1 MKVKFTESFRMRV
14 MMYTCISLLAAV
26 LTDLAVL
33 FLCIRLRILVSDY
46 GLNNM
51 NIHAGNNNYVLN
63 NSRIQASTKS
73 MLSESNIFYRIFGVG
88 IKVQLIIIL
97 FILALVVFLL
107 VFFALTHQVTGYITT
122 ILQGACKMVDGDFSH
137 RIDVRYQDEFSC
149 IADSINRM
157 ADAVETMKKKEEEAE
172 ETKNELITNVA
183 HDLRTPLTSII
194 GYIDIV
200 NNMPDLT
207 EAQRSEYLKITW
219 EKARKLEKLI
229 NELFSFTKISYGG
242 MPMHMEKID
251 LIKLLEQEVDELYP
265 TFKDNELEC
274 VLETD
279 TDSCMVMADGEQLV
293 RVFDNLLGNA
303 VKYGRYGKMIRVR
316 TVTEQ
321 SQIRI
326 QVVNYGSVI
335 PAENLPFLFEKFYKV
350 DTSRQPSSEGTGL
363 GLAIAKSIVESHGGS
378 ISVKSSFD
386 GTVFEVIL
394 PTAEKAQNEV
404 A

>member
-14 MMYTCISLLAAV
+14 MLYTCISQLAAV
-26 LTDLAVL
+26 LTDLTVL
-33 FLCIRLRILVSDY
+33 FLCIRSRILVSDY
-46 GLNNM
+46 GLNDM

-97 FILALVVFLL
+97 IILALVVFLL

-122 ILQGACKMVDGDFSH
+122 ILQGACKMADGDFSH

-157 ADAVETMKKKEEEAE
+157 ADTVETMKKKEEEAE

-378 ISVKSSFD
+378 IFVKSSFD

>member
-1 MKVKFTESFRMRV
+1 MKVKFTESFRIRV
-14 MMYTCISLLAAV
+14 MIYTCVSLAAAI
-26 LTDLAVL
+26 LADLAVL
-33 FLCIRLRILVSDY
+33 FLCIRSRVLVSDY
-46 GLNNM
+46 GM
-51 NIHAGNNNYVLN
+51 NSMAIHAGNNNHMLN
-63 NSRIQASTKS
+63 NSQIQASTRS
-73 MLSESNIFYRIFGVG
+73 MLSESNLFYRIFGVG
-88 IKVQLIIIL
+88 IKVQLVIIL
-97 FILALVVFLL
+97 MVFALVVFLL
-107 VFFALTHQVTGYITT
+107 VFFALSHRVTGYITT
-122 ILQGACKMVDGDFSH
+122 ILQGACKMADGDFSY

-157 ADAVETMKKKEEEAE
+157 ADTVEMMKKKEEEAE

-251 LIKLLEQEVDELYP
+251 LIKMLEQEVDELYP

-274 VLETD
+274 LLETD
-279 TDSCMVMADGEQLV
+279 TDSYMVMADGEQLV

-303 VKYGRYGKMIRVR
+303 VKYGRYGKLIRVR

-378 ISVKSSFD
+378 ISAKSSFD
-386 GTVFEVIL
+386 GTIFEVIL

>member
-1 MKVKFTESFRMRV
+1 MRV
-14 MMYTCISLLAAV
+14 MLYTCISLLAAV
-26 LTDLAVL
+26 LTYLTVL
-33 FLCIRLRILVSDY
+33 FLCIRSRILVSDY
-46 GLNNM
+46 GLNDM

-97 FILALVVFLL
+97 IILALVVFLL

-122 ILQGACKMVDGDFSH
+122 ILQGACKMADGDFSH

-157 ADAVETMKKKEEEAE
+157 ADTVETMKKKEEEAE

-378 ISVKSSFD
+378 IFVKSSFD

>member
-1 MKVKFTESFRMRV
+1 MHQP
-14 MMYTCISLLAAV
+14 AGGGADG
-26 LTDLAVL
+26 LTVL
-33 FLCIRLRILVSDY
+33 FLCIRSRILVSDY
-46 GLNNM
+46 GLNDM

-97 FILALVVFLL
+97 IILALVVFLL

-122 ILQGACKMVDGDFSH
+122 ILQGACKMADGDFSH

-157 ADAVETMKKKEEEAE
+157 ADTVETMKKKEEEAE

>member
-14 MMYTCISLLAAV
+14 MLYTCISLLAAV
-26 LTDLAVL
+26 LTDLVVL
-33 FLCIRLRILVSDY
+33 FLCIRSRILVSDY
-46 GLNNM
+46 GLNDM

-122 ILQGACKMVDGDFSH
+122 ILQGACKMADGDFSH

-157 ADAVETMKKKEEEAE
+157 ADTVETMKKKEEEAE

>member
-1 MKVKFTESFRMRV
+1 MRV
-14 MMYTCISLLAAV
+14 MLYTCISLLAAV
-26 LTDLAVL
+26 LTDLTVL
-33 FLCIRLRILVSDY
+33 FLCIRSRILVSDY

-122 ILQGACKMVDGDFSH
+122 ILQGACKMADGDFSH

-157 ADAVETMKKKEEEAE
+157 ADTVETMKKKEEEAE

-242 MPMHMEKID
+242 MPMRMEKID
-251 LIKLLEQEVDELYP
+251 VIKMLEQEADELYP
-265 TFKDNELEC
+265 TFKENELEC
-274 VLETD
+274 LLETD
-279 TDSCMVMADGEQLV
+279 ADSCMIMADGEQLV

-303 VKYGRYGKMIRVR
+303 IKYGRYGKMIRIR
-316 TVTEQ
+316 TLTENT
-321 SQIRI
+321 QIQI
-326 QVVNYGSVI
+326 QIVNYGSVI

-350 DTSRQPSSEGTGL
+350 DASRQPSSEGTGL

-378 ISVKSSFD
+378 ISARSSFE
-386 GTVFEVIL
+386 GTVFEVVL
-394 PTAEKAQNEV
+394 PTAGAYQNGV
-404 A
+404 MA

>member
-1 MKVKFTESFRMRV
+1 
-14 MMYTCISLLAAV
+14 
-26 LTDLAVL
+26 
-33 FLCIRLRILVSDY
+33 
-46 GLNNM
+46 
-51 NIHAGNNNYVLN
+51 
-63 NSRIQASTKS
+63 
-73 MLSESNIFYRIFGVG
+73 
-88 IKVQLIIIL
+88 
-97 FILALVVFLL
+97 
-107 VFFALTHQVTGYITT
+107 
-122 ILQGACKMVDGDFSH
+122 
-137 RIDVRYQDEFSC
+137 
-149 IADSINRM
+149 
-157 ADAVETMKKKEEEAE
+157 
-172 ETKNELITNVA
+172 
-183 HDLRTPLTSII
+183 
-194 GYIDIV
+194 
-200 NNMPDLT
+200 
-207 EAQRSEYLKITW
+207 
-219 EKARKLEKLI
+219 
-229 NELFSFTKISYGG
+229 
-242 MPMHMEKID
+242 MHMEKID

-316 TVTEQ
+316 TVAEQ

>member
-14 MMYTCISLLAAV
+14 MLYTCISLLAAV
-26 LTDLAVL
+26 LTDLVVL
-33 FLCIRLRILVSDY
+33 FLCIRSRILVSDY
-46 GLNNM
+46 GLNDM

-122 ILQGACKMVDGDFSH
+122 ILQGACKMADGDFSH

-157 ADAVETMKKKEEEAE
+157 ADTVETMKKKEEEAE

-316 TVTEQ
+316 TVTDQ

>member
-1 MKVKFTESFRMRV
+1 
-14 MMYTCISLLAAV
+14 
-26 LTDLAVL
+26 
-33 FLCIRLRILVSDY
+33 
-46 GLNNM
+46 
-51 NIHAGNNNYVLN
+51 
-63 NSRIQASTKS
+63 
-73 MLSESNIFYRIFGVG
+73 
-88 IKVQLIIIL
+88 
-97 FILALVVFLL
+97 
-107 VFFALTHQVTGYITT
+107 
-122 ILQGACKMVDGDFSH
+122 
-137 RIDVRYQDEFSC
+137 
-149 IADSINRM
+149 M
-157 ADAVETMKKKEEEAE
+157 ADTVETMKKKEEEAE

-265 TFKDNELEC
+265 TFKDNQLEC

-335 PAENLPFLFEKFYKV
+335 PAENLPSLFEKFYKV

>member
-33 FLCIRLRILVSDY
+33 FLCIRSRILVSDY

-73 MLSESNIFYRIFGVG
+73 ILSESNIFYRIFGVG

-122 ILQGACKMVDGDFSH
+122 ILQGACKMADGDFSH

-157 ADAVETMKKKEEEAE
+157 ADAVETMKKKEEKAE

-316 TVTEQ
+316 TVAEQ

>member
-1 MKVKFTESFRMRV
+1 
-14 MMYTCISLLAAV
+14 
-26 LTDLAVL
+26 
-33 FLCIRLRILVSDY
+33 
-46 GLNNM
+46 M

-122 ILQGACKMVDGDFSH
+122 ILQGACKMADGDFSH

-157 ADAVETMKKKEEEAE
+157 ADTVETMKKKEEEAE

-386 GTVFEVIL
+386 GTVFAVIL
-394 PTAEKAQNEV
+394 PTAEQAQNEV

>member
-1 MKVKFTESFRMRV
+1 M
-14 MMYTCISLLAAV
+14 
-26 LTDLAVL
+26 
-33 FLCIRLRILVSDY
+33 
-46 GLNNM
+46 
-51 NIHAGNNNYVLN
+51 
-63 NSRIQASTKS
+63 
-73 MLSESNIFYRIFGVG
+73 
-88 IKVQLIIIL
+88 
-97 FILALVVFLL
+97 
-107 VFFALTHQVTGYITT
+107 
-122 ILQGACKMVDGDFSH
+122 
-137 RIDVRYQDEFSC
+137 
-149 IADSINRM
+149 
-157 ADAVETMKKKEEEAE
+157 
-172 ETKNELITNVA
+172 A

-378 ISVKSSFD
+378 IFVKSSFD

>member
-1 MKVKFTESFRMRV
+1 
-14 MMYTCISLLAAV
+14 
-26 LTDLAVL
+26 
-33 FLCIRLRILVSDY
+33 
-46 GLNNM
+46 
-51 NIHAGNNNYVLN
+51 
-63 NSRIQASTKS
+63 
-73 MLSESNIFYRIFGVG
+73 
-88 IKVQLIIIL
+88 
-97 FILALVVFLL
+97 
-107 VFFALTHQVTGYITT
+107 
-122 ILQGACKMVDGDFSH
+122 
-137 RIDVRYQDEFSC
+137 
-149 IADSINRM
+149 M
-157 ADAVETMKKKEEEAE
+157 ADTVETMKKKEEEAE

>member
-1 MKVKFTESFRMRV
+1 
-14 MMYTCISLLAAV
+14 
-26 LTDLAVL
+26 
-33 FLCIRLRILVSDY
+33 
-46 GLNNM
+46 
-51 NIHAGNNNYVLN
+51 
-63 NSRIQASTKS
+63 
-73 MLSESNIFYRIFGVG
+73 
-88 IKVQLIIIL
+88 
-97 FILALVVFLL
+97 
-107 VFFALTHQVTGYITT
+107 
-122 ILQGACKMVDGDFSH
+122 
-137 RIDVRYQDEFSC
+137 
-149 IADSINRM
+149 
-157 ADAVETMKKKEEEAE
+157 MKKKEEEAE

-265 TFKDNELEC
+265 TFKDNQLEC

-335 PAENLPFLFEKFYKV
+335 PAEKLPFLFEKFYKV